1 MKRQAT
7 VGTDYTTET
16 YDFVKLPKIPPK
28 LSASHGFCSQV
39 SVETEPVIVILL
51 TDEKLLT

>member
-7 VGTDYTTET
+7 AGTDYTTET